1 MISKGFGEIYGFQDT
16 QSSDHHEVTTSD
28 YWTVGSTP
36 EMEFCQA
43 FEKV

>member
-1 MISKGFGEIYGFQDT
+1 MISKGFGETYASQDT
-16 QSSDHHEVTTSD
+16 QCDDHHEVPTSD

-36 EMEFCQA
+36 EMNISQA